1 MTAKME
7 ASAGA
12 ISENTLMI
20 YGIVVALVG
29 TYLTYLNVVTGMAVF
44 SFFGGIG
51 AIAAIWW
58 GSDTIKHLC
67 SYGLGT
73 GVPSAGM
80 VAFGAGA
87 IAMIAGT
94 KFGIASP
101 IVTLIL
107 AAIIGAVIGYIANN
121 VINMNIPVMIF
132 SLMKL
137 SIVGALTM
145 LGFAAMCTGTFMFN
159 GLVIGGMTLSMEPAG
174 EAAAGGAQTFMVTVL
189 PEFAGSLIGGA
200 ALAVIF
206 FLGAMAL
213 QHPFNACLGPNES
226 QDRTLMLAIEVG
238 FLSMFVV
245 AVISYAFLDMM
256 AATVGLIISLIGWIY
271 TYKQYIALSKRDAY
285 AWLDAKPIIEVGGHE

>member
-1 MTAKME
+1 MTVKVE
-7 ASAGA
+7 ASAGKLPH
-12 ISENTLMI
+12 NTLMI
-20 YGIVVALVG
+20 YGIIVALVG
-29 TYLTYLNVVTGMAVF
+29 IYLTYLNVVTGVAVF

-51 AIAAIWW
+51 AIAALWW

-94 KFGIASP
+94 KFGIFSP
-101 IVTLIL
+101 IVTVIL
-107 AAIIGAVIGYIANN
+107 AAIIGAVIGYVANN
-121 VINMNIPVMIF
+121 IINMNIPVMVM
-132 SLMKL
+132 SLVEL
-137 SIVGALTM
+137 SVVGALTM

-159 GLVIGGMTLSMEPAG
+159 GLVIGGMTLSMEPSA
-174 EAAAGGAQTFMVTVL
+174 AAAGGVQTFMVTVI

-206 FLGAMAL
+206 FIGAMAL

-238 FLSMFVV
+238 FLSMLIV
-245 AVISYAFLDMM
+245 AVMSFAFIDMM
-256 AATVGLIISLIGWIY
+256 SAIVGLIVALLGWIY
-271 TYKQYIALSKRDAY
+271 SYKTYIALSKRDAF
-285 AWLDAKPIIEVGGHE
+285 AWLDSKPIIEVGGNQ

>member
-1 MTAKME
+1 MTVKVE
-7 ASAGA
+7 ASAGKLPH
-12 ISENTLMI
+12 NTLMI
-20 YGIVVALVG
+20 YGIIVALVG
-29 TYLTYLNVVTGMAVF
+29 IYLTYLNVVTGVAVF

-51 AIAAIWW
+51 AIAALWW

-80 VAFGAGA
+80 IAFGAGT

-94 KFGIASP
+94 KFGIFSP
-101 IVTLIL
+101 IVTVIL
-107 AAIIGAVIGYIANN
+107 AAIIGAVIGYVANN
-121 VINMNIPVMIF
+121 IINMNIPVMVM
-132 SLMKL
+132 SLVEL
-137 SIVGALTM
+137 SVVGALTM

-159 GLVIGGMTLSMEPAG
+159 GLVIGGMTLSMEPSA
-174 EAAAGGAQTFMVTVL
+174 AAAGGVQTFMVTVI

-206 FLGAMAL
+206 FIGAMAL

-238 FLSMFVV
+238 FLSMLIV
-245 AVISYAFLDMM
+245 AVMSFAFIDMM
-256 AATVGLIISLIGWIY
+256 SAIVGLIVALLGWIY
-271 TYKQYIALSKRDAY
+271 SYKTYIALSKRDAF
-285 AWLDAKPIIEVGGHE
+285 AWLDSKPIIEVGGNQ

>member
-1 MTAKME
+1 ME
-7 ASAGA
+7 ASEGGMPH
-12 ISENTLMI
+12 NTLMI
-20 YGIVVALVG
+20 YGIIVALVG
-29 TYLTYLNVVTGMAVF
+29 TYLTYLNVVTGIAVF

-51 AIAAIWW
+51 AIAALWW

-80 VAFGAGA
+80 IAFGAGA

-94 KFGIASP
+94 KFGIFSP

-121 VINMNIPVMIF
+121 IINMNIPVMIM
-132 SLMKL
+132 SLVEL
-137 SIVGALTM
+137 AIVGAMTM
-145 LGFAAMCTGTFMFN
+145 LGFASMCTGTFMFN
-159 GLVIGGMTLSMEPAG
+159 GLVIGGMTLSMEPAA
-174 EAAAGGAQTFMVTVL
+174 AAAGGAQTFMVTVL

-206 FLGAMAL
+206 FLGAIAL

-245 AVISYAFLDMM
+245 AVMSYAFLDMM
-256 AATVGLIISLIGWIY
+256 SATVGIIISLIGWIY

-285 AWLDAKPIIEVGGHE
+285 DWLDSKPIREVGGDQ